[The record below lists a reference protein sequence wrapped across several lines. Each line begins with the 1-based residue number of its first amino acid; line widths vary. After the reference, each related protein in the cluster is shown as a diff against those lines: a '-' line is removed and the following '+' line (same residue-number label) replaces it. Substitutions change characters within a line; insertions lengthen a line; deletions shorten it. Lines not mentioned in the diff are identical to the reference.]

1 MDPAAAGRTRARA
14 PLGRLDHLTYRG
26 NSKATRHGWLR
37 LTPAYSVK
45 LVESLLQDVGARNG
59 TVLDPFCG
67 TGTTALA
74 CAERGIPCDTTDIN
88 PFLVWFARAKT
99 RPYSEADLAQFE
111 RGAEDIARSLSSRR
125 RIAESIPPLHR
136 IEKWWP
142 EQTLSALGRG
152 SARLQR
158 LQSNGDLADP
168 ALDLLKIAFCQTLIA
183 RARVSFGH
191 QSMSFKRGAAPDDAD
206 SLPELTKVWEASV
219 GSLSE
224 SARATLHD
232 QPRVLEC
239 DARSLTTALKPG
251 TYARVITSPPYP
263 NRMSYIR
270 ELRPYMYW
278 LRFLNDGRGAGE
290 LDWRAIGG
298 TWGVATSNLS
308 RWRPPA
314 NGSVPHRG
322 FATVVRSIAQTSPL
336 LARYVEKYF
345 FDMLEHSR
353 AVFEVIA
360 PGGSIHYIVGNSKFY
375 DVLLPAERI
384 FASLFRSAGFA
395 KVSVEAI
402 RKRSS
407 KKELFEYL
415 ISGEKP

>member
-1 MDPAAAGRTRARA
+1 MPSTAAGKLRVRA

-26 NSKATRHGWLR
+26 NSKTTRHGWLR

-45 LVESLLQDVGARNG
+45 LVESLLQDPGARSG

-88 PFLVWFARAKT
+88 PFLVWFTRAKT
-99 RPYSEADLAQFE
+99 RRYSEADLAQFAQ
-111 RGAEDIARSLSSRR
+111 GAETIARSLVTRR
-125 RIAESIPPLHR
+125 RAPQSIPPLHR

-152 SARLQR
+152 SARLQQ
-158 LQSNGDLADP
+158 LQNNGDLAEP

-191 QSMSFKRGAAPDDAD
+191 QSMSFKRGAAPEDAD
-206 SLPELTKVWEASV
+206 SLPALAHVWEGAIV
-219 GSLSE
+219 SLNE
-224 SARATLHD
+224 SARATLTRP
-232 QPRVLEC
+232 PRVLEC
-239 DARSLTTALKPG
+239 DARSLTSALAPG
-251 TYARVITSPPYP
+251 SYARVITSPPYP

-278 LRFLNDGRGAGE
+278 LHFLNDGRGAGE

-314 NGSVPHRG
+314 SGSVPHRG
-322 FATVVRSIAQTSPL
+322 FATTVSSISHTSPL
-336 LARYVEKYF
+336 LARYVQKYF

-353 AVFEVIA
+353 DLFEVVA

-384 FASLFRSAGFA
+384 FASLFRSAGFE
-395 KVSVEAI
+395 KVRVDTI

-415 ISGEKP
+415 ITAKKP